1 MIGYI
6 KGVHVFGQE
15 YTLQNINN
23 DSCYWSDIRD
33 IVWNPPKLFDTKT
46 KEYEEAISCAATD
59 MLRYPLCWKKIE
71 FVEYK
76 PQYSK

>member
-6 KGVHVFGQE
+6 KGIHIIDDRVYF
-15 YTLQNINN
+15 LDAIN
-23 DSCYWSDIRD
+23 DDYCFWSVSGNRYAK
-33 IVWNPPKLFDTKT
+33 PKLFDTKT
-46 KEYEEAISCAATD
+46 KEYEEAMSCAATE

-76 PQYSK
+76 PQHSK